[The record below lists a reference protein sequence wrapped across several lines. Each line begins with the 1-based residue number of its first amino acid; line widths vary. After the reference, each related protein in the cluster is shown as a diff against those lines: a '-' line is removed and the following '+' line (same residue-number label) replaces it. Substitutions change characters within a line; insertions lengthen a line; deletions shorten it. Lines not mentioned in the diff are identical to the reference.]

1 MKEVRRYWKRRGE
14 TGEDFE
20 VGVFVQ
26 RGEEDK
32 EVVLE
37 GPKG

>member
-1 MKEVRRYWKRRGE
+1 MTRCWKGREEMGE
-14 TGEDFE
+14 GF
-20 VGVFVQ
+20 GIAVFVQ

-32 EVVLE
+32 EVALE